1 MGEGAGEPFSRV
13 PAKSLRT
20 QCQGEKGDMIL
31 QGKRKLLGRLQ
42 PRSDEQLM
50 VLICLRE

>member
-20 QCQGEKGDMIL
+20 QCQGEKGDM
-31 QGKRKLLGRLQ
+31 KLLG
-42 PRSDEQLM
+42 
-50 VLICLRE
+50 